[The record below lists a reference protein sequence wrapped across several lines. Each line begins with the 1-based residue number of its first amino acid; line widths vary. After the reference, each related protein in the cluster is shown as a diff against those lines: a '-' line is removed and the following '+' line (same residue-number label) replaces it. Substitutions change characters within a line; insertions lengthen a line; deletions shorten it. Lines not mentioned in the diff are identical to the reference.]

1 MNKISLLI
9 IGLVLFTGCSST
21 KPHDKI
27 DLPKP
32 QKSVNLFL
40 ISPKI
45 DFTFNKEISWAT
57 FIQYSNFSNSL
68 GINSR
73 FKWRFAPLSD
83 LYLVYTDNSYFTDY
97 RYSPK
102 FKTINLKI
110 TYWLNI

>member
-1 MNKISLLI
+1 MNNIEGINNFLDDKENNHLLI
-9 IGLVLFTGCSST
+9 NQVSEEIGIFYLYV
-21 KPHDKI
+21 
-27 DLPKP
+27 
-32 QKSVNLFL
+32 
-40 ISPKI
+40 
-45 DFTFNKEISWAT
+45 
-57 FIQYSNFSNSL
+57 IQHFSNSL